1 MTVLDTSVNE
11 EGDTSTMLVSVDA
24 DADAMRT
31 YEGRFAARATS
42 GGPR

>member
-11 EGDTSTMLVSVDA
+11 EGDTMLVSVDA

-31 YEGRFAARATS
+31 YEGRFAARAAS